1 MNQMIW
7 SFLEKM
13 KSIFNFIYKNKIIIY
28 TYVIKK
34 TRISRNFPVSIYK
47 NRKYNPA
54 QHFFIN

>member
-28 TYVIKK
+28 TYVINKLVLAEISQCQFTK
-34 TRISRNFPVSIYK
+34 TANTILLNTFS
-47 NRKYNPA
+47 
-54 QHFFIN
+54 